1 MDGSY
6 IMHWMYHW
14 QEEQRA
20 AIERK
25 LEEKGRA
32 EKEEL
37 RRERLELFNLRKER
51 QAQIRRLTLKMNRI
65 KEVRVWNIFLLYS
78 IFNVCI

>member
-1 MDGSY
+1 MASLLPF
-6 IMHWMYHW
+6 ITIASFVIHSPSFIS

-37 RRERLELFNLRKER
+37 RRERLELFNQRKER
-51 QAQIRRLTLKMNRI
+51 QAQIRRLTIKMARV
-65 KEVRVWNIFLLYS
+65 KEVRI
-78 IFNVCI
+78 

>member
-1 MDGSY
+1 MILLY
-6 IMHWMYHW
+6 

-37 RRERLELFNLRKER
+37 RRERLELFNQRKER
-51 QAQIRRLTLKMNRI
+51 QAQIRRLTIKMARV
-65 KEVRVWNIFLLYS
+65 KEVRRLSVL
-78 IFNVCI
+78 

>member
-1 MDGSY
+1 MLVACSLKVSY
-6 IMHWMYHW
+6 PGIF

-20 AIERK
+20 AIDRK

-37 RRERLELFNLRKER
+37 RRERLELFNQRKAK
-51 QAQIRRLTLKMNRI
+51 QAQIRRLTFKMERV
-65 KEVRVWNIFLLYS
+65 KEVS
-78 IFNVCI
+78 IVCS